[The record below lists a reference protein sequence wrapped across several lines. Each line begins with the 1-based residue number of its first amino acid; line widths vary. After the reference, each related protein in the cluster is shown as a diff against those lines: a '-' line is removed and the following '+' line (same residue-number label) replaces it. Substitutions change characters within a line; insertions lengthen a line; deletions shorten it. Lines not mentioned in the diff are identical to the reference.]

1 MENKVLLQWFITI
14 GDTTSPREFLNTT
27 IIYNIMKSVKVLY
40 IEARQKRFDFEI
52 PEKELE
58 KLPRKIILAYSIQYK
73 ELANHMK
80 KLLEKKKIK
89 ISKFIQVLGCSRIS
103 NKENLPVL
111 LVSTGKF
118 HSENLYF
125 QAPIIHVLEEN
136 KITKVSDESIK
147 KIKAHKRAALI
158 NFLSAEKIGILI
170 SIKQG
175 QENMKKAI
183 ELKKKIEK
191 KYKNKKQAFLFVS
204 DNIDVSQFENFD
216 IDSWVNTACKGISV
230 DKTSVI
236 NRDELPKL

>member
-1 MENKVLLQWFITI
+1 MN
-14 GDTTSPREFLNTT
+14 P
-27 IIYNIMKSVKVLY
+27 VKILY
-40 IEARQKRFDFEI
+40 VEARQKKFDFDVSNKEI
-52 PEKELE
+52 E
-58 KLPRKIILAYSIQYK
+58 KLPRKLILAYSVQYK

-103 NKENLPVL
+103 NKENLPVFL
-111 LVSTGKF
+111 ISTGKF
-118 HSENLYF
+118 HAENLYF
-125 QAPIIHVLEEN
+125 QAPIIYVLEEN
-136 KITKVSDESIK
+136 KIRKVSEEEIN
-147 KIKAHKRAALI
+147 KIKAHKKAAWM
-158 NFLSAEKIGILI
+158 NFLNASRVGII
-170 SIKQG
+170 VSTKPG